1 MKNVLG
7 FAINEAPNPGEA
19 IGLSIVK
26 RTSIAFWDLT
36 SRLQFVK
43 VRRYHGF
50 IRTGF

>member
-7 FAINEAPNPGEA
+7 FAINETPIPGEP

-26 RTSIAFWDLT
+26 RSSIAFWDLT

-43 VRRYHGF
+43 VRVYYDSENLY
-50 IRTGF
+50 